1 MQKLLLLLLI
11 LLSLHTQAAE
21 PVTVWAY
28 QPSPPFA
35 SGQSPGLS
43 ETLVQLLNEH
53 PTNQGRYEFRLTQLP
68 RKRLDARLAAN
79 EPGILLWA
87 TPEFFPERLT
97 ARASWTRPLL
107 CDIQDFVSRRAA
119 PVDYDGPRSLHG
131 LRLGGILG
139 HRYRTLQADIDK
151 GLIRREDVHTD
162 LQNLNKLL
170 SGRIDVALIPR
181 SSRLFYSLTEVPE
194 AQLHVS
200 PSPLYVFDRHVL
212 MTASLPAATTQYIQ
226 QLVADLPHSARWQT
240 LLRRYGLQQMNA
252 PCPNF

>member
-79 EPGILLWA
+79 EPGIL
-87 TPEFFPERLT
+87 
-97 ARASWTRPLL
+97 
-107 CDIQDFVSRRAA
+107 
-119 PVDYDGPRSLHG
+119 YGPH
-131 LRLGGILG
+131 
-139 HRYRTLQADIDK
+139 
-151 GLIRREDVHTD
+151 
-162 LQNLNKLL
+162 
-170 SGRIDVALIPR
+170 R
-181 SSRLFYSLTEVPE
+181 SSF
-194 AQLHVS
+194 
-200 PSPLYVFDRHVL
+200 
-212 MTASLPAATTQYIQ
+212 
-226 QLVADLPHSARWQT
+226 
-240 LLRRYGLQQMNA
+240 
-252 PCPNF
+252 PNG

>member
-87 TPEFFPERLT
+87 TPGSFPN
-97 ARASWTRPLL
+97 
-107 CDIQDFVSRRAA
+107 
-119 PVDYDGPRSLHG
+119 G
-131 LRLGGILG
+131 
-139 HRYRTLQADIDK
+139 
-151 GLIRREDVHTD
+151 
-162 LQNLNKLL
+162 
-170 SGRIDVALIPR
+170 
-181 SSRLFYSLTEVPE
+181 
-194 AQLHVS
+194 
-200 PSPLYVFDRHVL
+200 
-212 MTASLPAATTQYIQ
+212 
-226 QLVADLPHSARWQT
+226 
-240 LLRRYGLQQMNA
+240 
-252 PCPNF
+252 